1 MGVLKRLAA
10 CAALLLVLYAAPAQ
24 AVSYCGDIYLGFSLG
39 SQLTGMMGAGMGGF
53 SSMAQQMS
61 IPFKGKVA
69 YCDGGFRIDL
79 DVPALADLA
88 AGGQAGRF
96 QVLTILVDN
105 GQTRFTLLNHE
116 QRRAYRLTVPPEYQ
130 ELLGPRDPMEAL
142 TSKEFVQ
149 AFAEGGVRVRS
160 TKRLKGRSFGG
171 LKTTGMQLTFSVD
184 LPKEQLKEMQAAGF
198 DFDNTF
204 TLRFYL
210 EEESKFPLF
219 YEMGSALV
227 NFSFE
232 VINISL
238 DPLPDVMF
246 RVPDYYV
253 TEDFSVADLERFV
266 NRLASDLMGYA
277 GSIELP
283 PEIKQEIENAAEEE
297 PLGGEEETPEPRT
310 GGRISGIPG

>member
-1 MGVLKRLAA
+1 MG
-10 CAALLLVLYAAPAQ
+10 
-24 AVSYCGDIYLGFSLG
+24 D
-39 SQLTGMMGAGMGGF
+39 F

-61 IPFKGKVA
+61 VPFKGKVA

-88 AGGQAGRF
+88 QGGQAGRF

-105 GQTRFTLLNHE
+105 DQTRFTLLNHE

-160 TKRLKGRSFGG
+160 TKRLKGRNFSG
-171 LKTTGMQLTFSVD
+171 LKTTGMQITFSVD
-184 LPKEQLKEMQAAGF
+184 LPKEDLKRMREAGV
-198 DFDNTF
+198 DFDSTF
-204 TLRFYL
+204 ILRFYL
-210 EEESKFPLF
+210 EEESQFPLL
-219 YEMGSALV
+219 YELESSMV

-238 DPLPDVMF
+238 EPLPDVMF

-253 TEDFSVADLERFV
+253 TEDFSVADLEQFV
-266 NRLASDLMGYA
+266 NQLASDIMGYA

-283 PEIKQEIENAAEEE
+283 PEIKQEIENAAGEE
-297 PLGGEEETPEPRT
+297 PLGGEDETPKPHT